1 MNHFNNS
8 TVSDITNGCNHE
20 CNQGRDCKCNCN
32 PSGAEAAFTYVLNVL
47 ASIGIGAFIV
57 ALLIWS
63 VK

>member
-32 PSGAEAAFTYVLNVL
+32 PASQEAAWYYISTIL
-47 ASIGIGAFIV
+47 AGIGVFSFVMAIV
-57 ALLIWS
+57 IWS
-63 VK
+63 LK